1 MSTAEKVMDSTKLAK
16 AYVKLRDAK
25 QKIMQ
30 EAEAEAAKL
39 EAKMELI
46 EGEMLRF
53 MNKNKMDSIATTAG
67 TFYKE
72 LDIKPSCSD
81 WEAFYEWIGEN
92 NTYEFLEKRVTRTQI
107 KQYMEMNDGKLPPGI
122 SVHKEYKVRVRR
134 K

>member
-1 MSTAEKVMDSTKLAK
+1 MKTADKIMDSTKLAK

-25 QKIMQ
+25 QEIMRVAED
-30 EAEAEAAKL
+30 EASKL

-46 EGEMLRF
+46 EAEMLKF
-53 MNKNKMDSIATTAG
+53 MNTNKMSSIATTAG

-72 LDIKPSCSD
+72 LDVKPSCSD
-81 WEAFYEWIGEN
+81 WTAFYEWIKEN
-92 NTYEFLEKRVTRTQI
+92 DTFEFLEKRVTKTQI
-107 KQYMEMNDGKLPPGI
+107 KQYMEMNEDELPPGI